1 MPELQHGL
9 AGAAAFPVL
18 RPPFPQLESKE
29 AADGLHRHPAGHSHQ
44 GVAARPRRPGQVLED
59 WAEPDADQLC
69 EVGWLERRTV
79 NDTDDVAYF
88 WTREAETALDM
99 NAYAAPIPRT

>member
-1 MPELQHGL
+1 MDFTDTQQDILTRAWLL
-9 AGAAAFPVL
+9 A
-18 RPPFPQLESKE
+18 R
-29 AADGLHRHPAGHSHQ
+29 DGQ
-44 GVAARPRRPGQVLED
+44 GQVLED

>member
-1 MPELQHGL
+1 M
-9 AGAAAFPVL
+9 
-18 RPPFPQLESKE
+18 
-29 AADGLHRHPAGHSHQ
+29 
-44 GVAARPRRPGQVLED
+44 LED

-99 NAYAAPIPRT
+99 NAHTGPSAERTNGRRVESWPTTPREQRTTARPRVEIPS